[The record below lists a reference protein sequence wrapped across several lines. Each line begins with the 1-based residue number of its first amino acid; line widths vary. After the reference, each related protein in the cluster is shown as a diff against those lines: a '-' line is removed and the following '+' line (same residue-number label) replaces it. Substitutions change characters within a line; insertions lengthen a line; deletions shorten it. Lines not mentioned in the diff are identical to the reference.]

1 MSEVIE
7 ALLKAK
13 KISGAALDKKAENVV
28 IMDMKAVSNL
38 TDYFVI
44 ASAASSRRVKAIAE
58 NIEEELKKSGVRNA
72 HTEGKSEALWV
83 LLDYGDVI
91 VHVFQEDTRKFY
103 DLERLWSDAPKSAF
117 LFYAN
122 HGNPT

>member
-1 MSEVIE
+1 MNMRKMS
-7 ALLKAK
+7 
-13 KISGAALDKKAENVV
+13 G
-28 IMDMKAVSNL
+28 VS
-38 TDYFVI
+38 DYFVI

-58 NIEEELKKSGVRNA
+58 NIEEELKKSGVRNL

-91 VHVFQEDTRKFY
+91 THVFQEDTRKFY

-117 LFYAN
+117 LSYAN
-122 HGNPT
+122 HGNPI